1 MITFNVEKVWFDK
14 IKSGEKV
21 HEYREVK
28 DFWTDKFVKE
38 FFGVS
43 KITDSIIFDVYKE
56 GMVSEMHNKNGYR
69 RGTYICFMNGMLPEN
84 KRPRLYA
91 RMESIRIID
100 GKNTDL
106 GIDRPVYDIKFEL
119 IPEEEREGLCDFLK
133 SDINK
138 KYKIL

>member
-1 MITFNVEKVWFDK
+1 MITFNVEKIWFDK
-14 IKSGEKV
+14 IKSGEKT

-28 DFWTDKFVKE
+28 DYWTDRFVKN

-43 KITDSIIFDVYKE
+43 KKTDSIIFDVYKE
-56 GMVSEMHNKNGYR
+56 GMESEMYDKNGYR
-69 RGTYICFMNGMLPEN
+69 RGAYLCFMNGMFPED
-84 KRPRLYA
+84 KRVRLYA

-106 GIDRPVYDIKFEL
+106 GINKLVYDIKFEL
-119 IPEEEREGLCDFLK
+119 IPEKEKEELCKFLE
-133 SDINK
+133 SYINK